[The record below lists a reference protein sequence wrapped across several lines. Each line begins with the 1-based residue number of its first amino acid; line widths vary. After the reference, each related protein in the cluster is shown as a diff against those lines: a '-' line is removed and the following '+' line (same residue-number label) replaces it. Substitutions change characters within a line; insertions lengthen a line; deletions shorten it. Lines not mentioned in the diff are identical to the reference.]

1 MLGSQLRNALKH
13 DSDSSSDDE
22 KKCTQPQEHS
32 HEEAKSHH
40 GHADGL
46 SRIDLKP
53 LGAQITA
60 SHSVKNGGGTGK
72 ELPANLL
79 NPGEE
84 GWNKWCEIDS
94 KTARVFVKLNRRL
107 KINGFGFKS
116 ANDCPERDPQE
127 VTITYLAPNYS
138 NAKFATYKLEFD
150 GKRWHTVNFSGFELE
165 SKQFMF
171 DFKNDHIAQIQLGEI
186 IFYKKD

>member
-1 MLGSQLRNALKH
+1 LLGSQLRNALKH

-94 KTARVFVKLNRRL
+94 KTARVFVKLN
-107 KINGFGFKS
+107 NGQPV
-116 ANDCPERDPQE
+116 AAQ
-127 VTITYLAPNYS
+127 IY
-138 NAKFATYKLEFD
+138 
-150 GKRWHTVNFSGFELE
+150 
-165 SKQFMF
+165 
-171 DFKNDHIAQIQLGEI
+171 DFKNEPPDFDLSKKYQDQLESYRTAAAKLLGLDLTQVSATAI
-186 IFYKKD
+186 SVQSSTQKPTLP